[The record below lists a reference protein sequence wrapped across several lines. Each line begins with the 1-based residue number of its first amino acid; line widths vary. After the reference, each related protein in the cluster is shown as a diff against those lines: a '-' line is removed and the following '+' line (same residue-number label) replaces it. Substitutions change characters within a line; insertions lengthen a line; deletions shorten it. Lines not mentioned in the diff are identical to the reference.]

1 MPNSSMNY
9 ADKAKAVLLEIG
21 VVSSGSGDGWVFTDY
36 DTPRYGA
43 IRHSAMPA
51 AVAALA
57 SVNLEEARIRF
68 PGLLLTELM
77 HIVPSMDLAEA
88 TAMAMV
94 CGAPVPI
101 AESQEQRAHVFGKIV
116 WQVVESYELDGCF
129 MSVPHRDSGRA
140 AHMNL
145 RPRGC
150 DWERDNSE
158 IPAEMK
164 RMRQC
169 YRTMTPLQQLMT
181 LSILHLYL
189 SRKDTVFLLGG
200 CPTKLLAVDALE
212 QLQGN
217 PVAMAYWASL
227 VSSYAYW

>member
-1 MPNSSMNY
+1 MLNGTGKY
-9 ADKAKAVLLEIG
+9 VDQAKLVLQEIG
-21 VVSSGSGDGWVFTDY
+21 VVQSNAGDDWVFTDF
-36 DTPRYGA
+36 DTPRYGD
-43 IRHSAMPA
+43 IRHSATPT

-57 SVNLEEARIRF
+57 AVNLEVARIRF
-68 PGLLLTELM
+68 PGLLLTKLM

-101 AESQEQRAHVFGKIV
+101 AESQEQRAHVFGKV
-116 WQVVESYELDGCF
+116 VSQVVEAYGLDGCF
-129 MSVPHRDSGRA
+129 MWVPRRDSGQP
-140 AHMNL
+140 AHMYL

-150 DWERDNSE
+150 DWERDCSE
-158 IPAEMK
+158 IPANLK

-169 YRTMTPLQQLMT
+169 YRSMTPLQQLMT

-200 CPTKLLAVDALE
+200 CPTKLLAVDAFE
-212 QLQGN
+212 QLQQK
-217 PVAMAYWASL
+217 PVAMAFWASM

>member
-1 MPNSSMNY
+1 M
-9 ADKAKAVLLEIG
+9 
-21 VVSSGSGDGWVFTDY
+21 
-36 DTPRYGA
+36 TPYG
-43 IRHSAMPA
+43 
-51 AVAALA
+51 
-57 SVNLEEARIRF
+57 
-68 PGLLLTELM
+68 
-77 HIVPSMDLAEA
+77 
-88 TAMAMV
+88 
-94 CGAPVPI
+94 
-101 AESQEQRAHVFGKIV
+101 
-116 WQVVESYELDGCF
+116 LDGCF
-129 MSVPHRDSGRA
+129 MSVTQRDNGRP

-158 IPAEMK
+158 IPADLK

-169 YRTMTPLQQLMT
+169 YRAMTPLQQLMT